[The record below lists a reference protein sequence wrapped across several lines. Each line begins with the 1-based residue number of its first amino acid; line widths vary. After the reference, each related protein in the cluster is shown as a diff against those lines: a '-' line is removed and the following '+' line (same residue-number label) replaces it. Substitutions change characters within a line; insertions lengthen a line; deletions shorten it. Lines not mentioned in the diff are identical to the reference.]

1 VNDEAW
7 LTALVGVFVALVGF
21 AGGVLARRASRPL
34 ADAQADKAEVET
46 FQIVDDIARR
56 WIEEL
61 RDKVAEQEQQI
72 LALRA
77 ELASQRAAHRH
88 EVQVLVK
95 HIGVLEHHINDRKP
109 PPPPPMPALG
119 T

>member
-1 VNDEAW
+1 MSPDAW
-7 LTALVGVFVALVGF
+7 VAGAVTLFVALL
-21 AGGVLARRASRPL
+21 AYGGGWATRRSSKPL
-34 ADAQADKAEVET
+34 NDAQADKAEVET
-46 FQIVDDIARR
+46 LQIVDEIARV

-61 RDKVAEQEQQI
+61 RHKVAAQEEQI
-72 LALRA
+72 LALSA
-77 ELASQRAAHRH
+77 ELAAQRRDVH
-88 EVQVLVK
+88 VLVK

>member
-1 VNDEAW
+1 MDDEAW
-7 LTALVGVFVALVGF
+7 LAAVVGLFVALLAF
-21 AGGVLARRASRPL
+21 LGGWATRRASKPL
-34 ADAQADKAEVET
+34 TDAQTDKAEVET
-46 FQIVDDIARR
+46 LQIVDEIARV

-61 RDKVAEQEQQI
+61 RTKVAEQEQQI
-72 LALRA
+72 LALSA
-77 ELASQRAAHRH
+77 ELTANRATHRR
-88 EVQVLVK
+88 EIQVLVK

>member
-1 VNDEAW
+1 MDDEAW
-7 LTALVGVFVALVGF
+7 LAGTVGVFVALLSF
-21 AGGVLARRASRPL
+21 LGGWATRRSSKPL
-34 ADAQADKAEVET
+34 TDAQADKAEVET
-46 FQIVDDIARR
+46 LQIVDEIARV

-61 RDKVAEQEQQI
+61 RAKVAEQEEQI
-72 LALRA
+72 LTLRA
-77 ELASQRAAHRH
+77 GLASQRRDVH
-88 EVQVLVK
+88 VLVK

>member
-1 VNDEAW
+1 MDDEAW
-7 LTALVGVFVALVGF
+7 IAAIVGVFVALLSF
-21 AGGVLARRASRPL
+21 LGGWAARRASRPL
-34 ADAQADKAEVET
+34 TEAQADKAEVET
-46 FQIVDDIARR
+46 LQIVDDIARR

-72 LALRA
+72 VALRA
-77 ELASQRAAHRH
+77 ELISQRAAHRA

-109 PPPPPMPALG
+109 PPPPAMPVLG
-119 T
+119 G